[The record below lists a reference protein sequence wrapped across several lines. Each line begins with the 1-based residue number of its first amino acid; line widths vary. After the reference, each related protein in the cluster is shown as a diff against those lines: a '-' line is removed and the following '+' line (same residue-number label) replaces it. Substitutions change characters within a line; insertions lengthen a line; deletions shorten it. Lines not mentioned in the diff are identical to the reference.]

1 MNQAGGGDQDRQL
14 RSYETGARWAKERMS
29 RERPADAAALSR
41 VTDSDIV
48 VVRGVYDRVEQVLG
62 ALELPYVVVGPD
74 DLPRLE
80 LRPEQLLVVNCPGHV
95 PGRALPLVEA
105 FVRGGGSL
113 LTTDWALR
121 HVIEPAFSGL
131 LAYNERPTRDDVVRI
146 ELLTTENP
154 LLAGVLESGDDP
166 QWWLEGSSY
175 PIRVLDPDRVEV
187 LITSSEMAAR
197 YGEAAICVRFDW
209 GEGEVLHMVSH
220 YYLQRTEL
228 RSARHEQDAAAWA
241 EEKGVSAPSPAS
253 EDLSLGE
260 VEAAYSSTRFLA
272 NLVASKKR
280 RGTAPGDS
288 KDDQEDAA

>member
-1 MNQAGGGDQDRQL
+1 MTQSSSEDQDRQS

-29 RERPADAAALSR
+29 RERPADAAALATVR
-41 VTDSDIV
+41 QSDIV
-48 VVRGVYDRVEQVLG
+48 AVRGEYDRVEQVLG
-62 ALELPYVVVGPD
+62 ALELPFVVADPA

-80 LRPEQLLVVNCPGHV
+80 LRPEQLLVLNCPGHV
-95 PGRALPLVEA
+95 PERAVPRIEA

-113 LTTDWALR
+113 LSTDWALR
-121 HVIEPAFSGL
+121 HVIEPAFPGL
-131 LAYNERPTRDDVVRI
+131 VAYNERPTRDDVVRI

-209 GEGEVLHMVSH
+209 GAGEVLHMVSH

-241 EEKGVSAPSPAS
+241 AEKGVTPPSPQSA
-253 EDLSLGE
+253 DLSLGE
-260 VEAAYSSTRFLA
+260 VESASSSARFLA

-280 RGTAPGDS
+280 RGATGD
-288 KDDQEDAA
+288 DRD

>member
-1 MNQAGGGDQDRQL
+1 MTEAGGGDQERQR
-14 RSYETGARWAKERMS
+14 RSYETGARWAKERMG

-41 VTDSDIV
+41 VNDSDIV

-62 ALELPYVVVGPD
+62 ALELPFVVVGAD
-74 DLPRLE
+74 DVPRLG
-80 LRPEQLLVVNCPGHV
+80 LRPEQLLVVNCPGEL
-95 PGRALPLVEA
+95 PGRALPLVEG

-121 HVIEPAFSGL
+121 HVIEPAFPGL
-131 LAYNERPTRDDVVRI
+131 AAYNERPTRDDVVRI

-154 LLAGVLESGDDP
+154 LLAGVIEAGDDP

-175 PIRVLDPDRVEV
+175 PIRVVDPDRVEV

-209 GEGEVLHMVSH
+209 GAGEVLHMVSH

-228 RSARHEQDAAAWA
+228 RSARHAMSSAAWA
-241 EEKGVSAPSPAS
+241 DEKGVSAPSPAS

-280 RGTAPGDS
+280 RGTATDDSVDNQGD
-288 KDDQEDAA
+288 ED

>member
-1 MNQAGGGDQDRQL
+1 
-14 RSYETGARWAKERMS
+14 
-29 RERPADAAALSR
+29 
-41 VTDSDIV
+41 
-48 VVRGVYDRVEQVLG
+48 VLG
-62 ALELPYVVVGPD
+62 ALELPYVVVDPD

-95 PGRALPLVEA
+95 PGRALPLLEA

-166 QWWLEGSSY
+166 
-175 PIRVLDPDRVEV
+175 
-187 LITSSEMAAR
+187 R

-209 GEGEVLHMVSH
+209 GDGEVLHMVSH

-288 KDDQEDAA
+288 GDAA